1 MVMITDFNS
10 SIPTS
15 ASGGVVR
22 PVPASP
28 AAITLAS
35 FGLAV
40 IQPNTDVALTATV
53 GWRNVLGTP
62 VLLFR
67 IFRGTGVIY
76 SARVSTVAVLEQGTT
91 TFHMVD
97 VNVPQGYYGYSIT
110 VEAESSLPLL
120 NNAEIVGPIV
130 MSGTALV

>member
-1 MVMITDFNS
+1 MPIITDFNT

-28 AAITLAS
+28 ATITLAS

-40 IQPNTDVALTATV
+40 TQPSTDVALTATV
-53 GWRNVLGTP
+53 GWRNNLGTP

-76 SARVSTVAVLEQGTT
+76 SARVSTVAILEQQTT
-91 TFHMVD
+91 TLHMVD
-97 VNVPQGYYGYSIT
+97 LNVPVGYYGYSIT
-110 VEAESSLPLL
+110 VEAESGAPLL
-120 NNAEIVGPIV
+120 NNATVVGPIV
-130 MSGTALV
+130 MSGTAIT